1 MLCRPLRGEGVL
13 GIQVFLRG
21 GVEGCGP
28 HCLLLLGEDGHCSP
42 AGGRVWM
49 VGYGESGE
57 VRQL

>member
-1 MLCRPLRGEGVL
+1 ML